1 MSAIYAVGET
11 VEVQVNDMPYLATVI
26 TYDETADPIVYKLSV
41 VGLGDIVIMSED
53 DMTSDAVVD
62 DGSGK

>member
-1 MSAIYAVGET
+1 MSAIYPVGET

-41 VGLGDIVIMSED
+41 EGLGDIVIMSED